1 MSFYFLYFFCI
12 FLRKTTRIK
21 WCRTVFFIFC
31 KYTRIFT
38 LFSLLMIFLVFWAF
52 WSLLPWLASIKFS
65 LGRLVTFKY
74 ASSTFGNNHSQNNG
88 KQLYNQEKETV
99 PIIRRITWS
108 DSTTAHSC
116 WCRIFNFDLW
126 RGFFSDHLDTCAV
139 HTVHR
144 TSNHKRWK
152 IRFVTRTKS
161 DFSVIYNHFVW
172 MDPRH
177 KSLFW

>member
-52 WSLLPWLASIKFS
+52 WSLLPWLASNKFS

-74 ASSTFGNNHSQNNG
+74 ASSTFGNNHSQNIG

-99 PIIRRITWS
+99 PIIRRITRS
-108 DSTTAHSC
+108 DSTTAHFC
-116 WCRIFNFDLW
+116 WCRIFNFDLS
-126 RGFFSDHLDTCAV
+126 RGFFFSDHIDVCTLYTELAI
-139 HTVHR
+139 T
-144 TSNHKRWK
+144 KGE
-152 IRFVTRTKS
+152 KS
-161 DFSVIYNHFVW
+161 D
-172 MDPRH
+172 
-177 KSLFW
+177 L

>member
-52 WSLLPWLASIKFS
+52 WSLLPWLASNKFL

-99 PIIRRITWS
+99 PIIRRITRS
-108 DSTTAHSC
+108 DSTTAHYVGAESST
-116 WCRIFNFDLW
+116 LTSQEV
-126 RGFFSDHLDTCAV
+126 FSDHIDVCTLYTELAI
-139 HTVHR
+139 T
-144 TSNHKRWK
+144 KGE
-152 IRFVTRTKS
+152 KS
-161 DFSVIYNHFVW
+161 D
-172 MDPRH
+172 
-177 KSLFW
+177 L